1 MTLEEL
7 DTSLPEGLHDAQIR
21 SYRRDFESATLTLLV
36 RVVVGLSQENKNQLL
51 YRDGEF
57 IFHGVQ
63 YVVSEF
69 PAAASTFRDA
79 GCVWFSF
86 SRTEPG
92 IISEDLSS
100 VLAPDILRYS
110 LFVFEWHSSIHIA
123 AREVSFTWS
132 A

>member
-7 DTSLPEGLHDAQIR
+7 DKSLPEGLHDAQIR
-21 SYRRDFESATLTLLV
+21 SYRRDFESATLTLFAKI
-36 RVVVGLSQENKNQLL
+36 VVGLSHEKKNQLL
-51 YRDGEF
+51 YRDGEI

-63 YVVSEF
+63 CVASEF
-69 PAAASTFRDA
+69 PGTASTFRDA
-79 GCVWFSF
+79 GCVWFRF
-86 SRTEPG
+86 SRTAPG

-110 LFVFEWHSSIHIA
+110 LFVLEWHSSIHIV

-132 A
+132 S

>member
-7 DTSLPEGLHDAQIR
+7 DNSLPEGLHDAQIR
-21 SYRRDFESATLTLLV
+21 SYRRDFELATLTLV
-36 RVVVGLSQENKNQLL
+36 ARVVVGLSQESKNRLL
-51 YRDGEF
+51 YRDGEI

-69 PAAASTFRDA
+69 PGAESTFRDA

-100 VLAPDILRYS
+100 ALAPDILRYS
-110 LFVFEWHSSIHIA
+110 LFVLEWHSSIHIA

-132 A
+132 S